1 MEEQLNY
8 SKIQTKIC
16 LFWMFQGLPQGGS
29 LYVLGGQADS
39 QPVMA
44 GLLSRIQL
52 APMAQAGSATQAFSS
67 VFTDR
72 RSSLFDSA
80 ISSW

>member
-1 MEEQLNY
+1 M
-8 SKIQTKIC
+8 S
-16 LFWMFQGLPQGGS
+16 QGLSQGGT

-39 QPVMA
+39 QPVMT
-44 GLLSRIQL
+44 GVLSRIQL
-52 APMAQAGSATQAFSS
+52 APINVQVQAGSATQAFSS

-80 ISSW
+80 LSTW

>member
-1 MEEQLNY
+1 MRR
-8 SKIQTKIC
+8 SIC
-16 LFWMFQGLPQGGS
+16 KKGKLCVWMLQGLPQGGT

-39 QPVMA
+39 QPVMT

-52 APMAQAGSATQAFSS
+52 APINVQAGSTTQTFSS